1 MVSHFTQTDF
11 LQKSSRMFTQMNIRQ
26 IWKIFTNFTKIYGV
40 NKIHTQNCGLQQSKV
55 WIFTFNLFFYRAL
68 YDFLHRVIEC

>member
-11 LQKSSRMFTQMNIRQ
+11 LQKSSRMFTQMNTRQ

-40 NKIHTQNCGLQQSKV
+40 NKIHTQNCDLQ
-55 WIFTFNLFFYRAL
+55 
-68 YDFLHRVIEC
+68 